1 MTKTDYII
9 TGVGAAGLILA
20 YRMACDSYFDNKSII
35 IIYINKSLT
44 NNCTWCFWENGEGE
58 WEELLHKKWPN

>member
-20 YRMACDSYFDNKSII
+20 YRMACDAYFDNKSII
-35 IIYINKSLT
+35 IIDKNKTQLIYGYIIAT
-44 NNCTWCFWENGEGE
+44 I
-58 WEELLHKKWPN
+58 LLFLILVLI